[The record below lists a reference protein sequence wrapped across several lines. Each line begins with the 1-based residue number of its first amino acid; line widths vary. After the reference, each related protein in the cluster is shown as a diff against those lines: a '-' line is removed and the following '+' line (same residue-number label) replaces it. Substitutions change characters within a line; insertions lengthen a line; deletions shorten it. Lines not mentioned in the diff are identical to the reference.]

1 MASGE
6 GRKNGAH
13 KGENLFRAGDVGPQW
28 PLWLPSLLLSLRQT
42 EINNKR
48 HHHEEGCLERCRRTE
63 LFARRTMMISQP
75 SMILTSMGQ
84 S

>member
-1 MASGE
+1 MVHIKVRISSELVMWGL
-6 GRKNGAH
+6 NGLC
-13 KGENLFRAGDVGPQW
+13 GSPVG
-28 PLWLPSLLLSLRQT
+28 LLSLRQT